1 MTTRLMSY
9 RAAVADGIAYEMRR
23 DPGVYVAGEEV
34 TTHGVA
40 YGVSGEGL
48 LEEFGPQ
55 RIRNT
60 PIIETAIVG
69 HAVGAAAV
77 GLRPVVELMFMDF
90 LGICMDEL
98 ANQAAKMH
106 YMFAGQYR
114 CPMVLRVSSGAVRA
128 AGSHHAQSLEA
139 WATHV
144 PGLKT
149 VAPVTPSDAKG
160 MIISAIRDDN
170 PVLFVEHKALLQMK
184 AEVPEGEY
192 TVPIGKAA
200 VRREGGDVTLLAW
213 SAMVNTCLEAA
224 ESLAAEGIEAEVIDL
239 RTLVPLDK
247 EAVLQSVAKTGR
259 LVVAHEAVKT
269 GGFGAELAAMVVEE
283 GFDLLKAPVRRVAA
297 PDCPVP
303 YSPPL
308 LNRFVPRAVDIIA
321 AAAELC
327 D

>member
-1 MTTRLMSY
+1 MATRLMDY
-9 RAAVADGIAYEMRR
+9 RTAVADGIAHEMRR
-23 DPGVYVAGEEV
+23 DPKVYCAGEEV
-34 TTHGVA
+34 TTHGQA
-40 YGVSGEGL
+40 YGVSGMGL
-48 LEEFGPQ
+48 LEEFGPE

-98 ANQAAKMH
+98 ANQAAKVH
-106 YMFAGQYR
+106 YMFAGQYKV
-114 CPMVLRVSSGAVRA
+114 PMVVRVSSGAVRP

-149 VAPVTPSDAKG
+149 VAPFTPADAKG
-160 MIISAIRDDN
+160 LIISAIRDNN
-170 PVLFVEHKALLQMK
+170 PVLFVEHKALLHTTE
-184 AEVPEGEY
+184 EVPEGDY

-200 VRREGGDVTLLAW
+200 VRRQGSDVTLVAW
-213 SAMVNTCLEAA
+213 SNMVGTCLEAA
-224 ESLAAEGIEAEVIDL
+224 EALVEEGIQAEVLDL

-247 EAVLQSVAKTGR
+247 DALLSSLAKTGR

-269 GGFGAELAAMVVEE
+269 SGFGAELAAVVAED
-283 GFDLLKAPVRRVAA
+283 GFDLLKTRVRRVAA
-297 PDCPVP
+297 PDSPVP
-303 YSPPL
+303 YSLPL
-308 LNRFVPRAVDIIA
+308 LQAFVPGVEDVKAAVLEVCA
-321 AAAELC
+321 
-327 D
+327 

>member
-1 MTTRLMSY
+1 MATRTMNY
-9 RAAVADGIAYEMRR
+9 RSAVADGIAYEMRR
-23 DPGVYVAGEEV
+23 DPSVYVAGEEV
-34 TTHGVA
+34 TKHGVA

-48 LEEFGPQ
+48 LEEFGPA

-77 GLRPVVELMFMDF
+77 GMRPVVELMFMDF

-114 CPMVLRVSSGAVRA
+114 VPMVLRVSSGATRA

-149 VAPVTPSDAKG
+149 VAPVTPSDARG

-170 PVLFVEHKALLQMK
+170 PVLFVEHKSLL
-184 AEVPEGEY
+184 ATTEEVPEGEY

-200 VRREGGDVTLLAW
+200 VRREGGDVTLVAW
-213 SAMVNTCLEAA
+213 SAMVLSCLEAA
-224 ESLAAEGIEAEVIDL
+224 EQLAAMGIQAEVVDL
-239 RTLVPLDK
+239 RTLIPLDR
-247 EAVLQSVAKTGR
+247 ETVLGSLAKTGR

-269 GGFGAELAAMVVEE
+269 GGFGAEIAAMVCEE

-297 PDCPVP
+297 PDCPIP

-308 LNRFVPRAVDIIA
+308 LSSFVPGVEQIVA
-321 AAAELC
+321 AAQEIC
-327 D
+327 G

>member
-1 MTTRLMSY
+1 MMNY
-9 RAAVADGIAYEMRR
+9 RTAVADGIAYEMRR
-23 DPGVYVAGEEV
+23 DPSVYVAGEEV

-48 LEEFGPQ
+48 LEEFGAA

-77 GLRPVVELMFMDF
+77 GMRPVVELMFMDF

-106 YMFAGQYR
+106 YMFAGQYKV
-114 CPMVLRVSSGAVRA
+114 PMVLRVSSGATRA

-139 WATHV
+139 WAAHV

-149 VAPVTPSDAKG
+149 VAPVTPSDARG
-160 MIISAIRDDN
+160 LIISAIRDDN
-170 PVLFVEHKALLQMK
+170 PVLFVEHKALLGSTE
-184 AEVPEGEY
+184 EVPEDEY

-200 VRREGGDVTLLAW
+200 VRREGRDVTLVAW
-213 SAMVNTCLEAA
+213 AAMVPTCLQAA
-224 ESLAAEGIEAEVIDL
+224 DALAGRGIQAEVIDL

-247 EAVLQSVAKTGR
+247 ETLLVSLAKTGR

-269 GGFGAELAAMVVEE
+269 GGFGAEVAATVAEE
-283 GFDLLKAPVRRVAA
+283 GFEWLRAPVRRVAA
-297 PDCPVP
+297 PDSPIP

-308 LNRFVPRAVDIIA
+308 MHAFVPQAEQVTA
-321 AAAELC
+321 AALELC
-327 D
+327 S